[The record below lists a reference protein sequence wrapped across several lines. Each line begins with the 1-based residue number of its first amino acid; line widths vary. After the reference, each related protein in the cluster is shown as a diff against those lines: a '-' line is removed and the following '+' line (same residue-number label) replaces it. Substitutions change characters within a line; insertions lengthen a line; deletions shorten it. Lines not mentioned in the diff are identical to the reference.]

1 MNKEDKVALI
11 IGIPISIL
19 FFIMLFLLNC
29 YEANQRANNCKNN
42 GGKILTNEL
51 NQYKGCI
58 YD

>member
-19 FFIMLFLLNC
+19 CLIIISLINC

-42 GGKILTNEL
+42 GGKVLTNEL

-58 YD
+58 YE